1 VASPRALTGSPSP
14 TGSPGDGTARARSGL
29 GSGPTAV
36 LRPGEAS
43 MGDERRNAPRHAVQ
57 LPAEIDVGGGDVRG
71 AVTRDGSAT
80 GLLLLAQ
87 GKLEPGQKVTIRCFF
102 GETGEA
108 VVVEGTVVRQDALS
122 AEDYSLYRSRVA
134 VRMQASDEAFETRLA
149 AEERSEQKPP
159 GR

>member
-1 VASPRALTGSPSP
+1 
-14 TGSPGDGTARARSGL
+14 
-29 GSGPTAV
+29 
-36 LRPGEAS
+36 

-57 LPAEIDVGGGDVRG
+57 LPAEIDVGGGDVRN

-87 GKLEPGQKVTIRCFF
+87 GKLEPGQAVTIRCFF

-108 VVVEGTVVRQDALS
+108 VLVQGTVIRQEPLS

-134 VRMQASDEAFETRLA
+134 VQMRDEDKALEERFA
-149 AEERSEQKPP
+149 AEERSLQDHAK
-159 GR
+159 R